1 MKTSNDKTVAKTV
14 VDVLNY
20 TNETQDV
27 KWYKP
32 TKNLQAIA
40 IDPSSSKFDENGIV
54 YWFKKNNPE

>member
-1 MKTSNDKTVAKTV
+1 MI
-14 VDVLNY
+14 NY

-40 IDPSSSKFDENGIV
+40 IDPISSEFDENGIV
-54 YWFKKNNPE
+54 YWFKKKQS